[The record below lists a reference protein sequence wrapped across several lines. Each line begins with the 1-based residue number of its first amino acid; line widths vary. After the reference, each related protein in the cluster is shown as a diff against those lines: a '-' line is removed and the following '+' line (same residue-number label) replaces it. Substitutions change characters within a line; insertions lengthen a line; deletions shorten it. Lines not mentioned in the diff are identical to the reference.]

1 MKMDWRE
8 GLNRI
13 LRLDE
18 QELALWENLMMTAPN
33 ESMRRM
39 LRNAIARE
47 REEMRMIRELMM
59 GGPMDT

>member
-1 MKMDWRE
+1 MDWRE

>member
-1 MKMDWRE
+1 MDWRE

-39 LRNAIARE
+39 IRNAIARE
-47 REEMRMIRELMM
+47 REEMRMIREFTM
-59 GGPMDT
+59 GGSMDP

>member
-1 MKMDWRE
+1 MDWRE

-18 QELALWENLMMTAPN
+18 QELALWENLMTTAPN

-47 REEMRMIRELMM
+47 REEMRMIRELLM
-59 GGPMDT
+59 GGSMDP

>member
-1 MKMDWRE
+1 MDWRE

-59 GGPMDT
+59 GGPMDP

>member
-1 MKMDWRE
+1 
-8 GLNRI
+8 
-13 LRLDE
+13 
-18 QELALWENLMMTAPN
+18 MMTAPN

-59 GGPMDT
+59 GGPMDP

>member
-59 GGPMDT
+59 GGPMDP

>member
-1 MKMDWRE
+1 MDWRE

-18 QELALWENLMMTAPN
+18 QELALWENLMATAPN

-47 REEMRMIRELMM
+47 REEMRMIRELLM
-59 GGPMDT
+59 GGSMDP